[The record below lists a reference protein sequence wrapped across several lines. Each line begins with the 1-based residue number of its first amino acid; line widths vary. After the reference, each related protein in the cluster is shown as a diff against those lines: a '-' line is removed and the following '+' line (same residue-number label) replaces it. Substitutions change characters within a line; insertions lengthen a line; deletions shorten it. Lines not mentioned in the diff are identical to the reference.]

1 MVFVLEGAGRGS
13 ASSRQPASWPSV
25 PLRRSNRMLLGRDLH
40 EVPDPDPISLECPRV
55 ERGKVA

>member
-1 MVFVLEGAGRGS
+1 
-13 ASSRQPASWPSV
+13 
-25 PLRRSNRMLLGRDLH
+25 MLLGRDLH